1 MLTAGL
7 FLVPWASDFASMLVV
22 ICAVAASAGI
32 LSPIL
37 TYWISA
43 KAGSVQGW
51 ELGKQAA
58 AGLLFNIAT
67 LPGAPFVLTAGLAAL
82 GFLLSLGLP
91 HLLVPRN
98 LGNGLLAP

>member
-1 MLTAGL
+1 MLTAGS

-22 ICAVAASAGI
+22 IGAVAASAGI

-51 ELGKQAA
+51 ELGKQTE
-58 AGLLFNIAT
+58 AGLLFNIAH
-67 LPGAPFVLTAGLAAL
+67 LAWRPL
-82 GFLLSLGLP
+82 RPDRGPCRTGLP
-91 HLLVPRN
+91 AKPRTASFTR
-98 LGNGLLAP
+98 AP